1 MVEPDKCS
9 VGVETDMRRVI
20 ALLMSMVMLC
30 SGAMEVKAA
39 EAPQESELYAK
50 AAVLLD
56 ADSGRVLYSK
66 NGEEP
71 LANASTTKILTCILI
86 LENCN
91 LEDVTE
97 VSANAASQ
105 PKVRLGMSAG
115 QQFVIKDLLY
125 GLMLESFNDC
135 AVALAEHM
143 AGTVEGFAACM
154 NEKAGQIGCTD
165 SYFIT
170 PNGLDGKDENGIH
183 HTTAEDLANIM
194 KYCIRESPQAEQFLE
209 ITRAANHS
217 FSDVAGKANYS
228 CTNHN
233 AFLQMMEG
241 ALSGKTGFT
250 GTAGY
255 CYVGA
260 LERDGKTLIVALLA
274 CGWPNNKTYK
284 WADTKKLMQYG
295 LDAFSLYE
303 VASDLKTE
311 EDLPKILVSDGRT
324 AWIGEKAEVAVQIKN
339 VESMETVLIKEGEQV
354 ETDVQIQTKLYA
366 PVRKGSVIGTIVY
379 RIGEEVIRKDSVV
392 AAEEVQSID
401 FTWCYGKILDFFEL

>member
-1 MVEPDKCS
+1 
-9 VGVETDMRRVI
+9 MRRVI

-170 PNGLDGKDENGIH
+170 PNGLDGKDENGMH

>member
-125 GLMLESFNDC
+125 GRSE
-135 AVALAEHM
+135 
-143 AGTVEGFAACM
+143 
-154 NEKAGQIGCTD
+154 
-165 SYFIT
+165 
-170 PNGLDGKDENGIH
+170 
-183 HTTAEDLANIM
+183 
-194 KYCIRESPQAEQFLE
+194 
-209 ITRAANHS
+209 
-217 FSDVAGKANYS
+217 
-228 CTNHN
+228 
-233 AFLQMMEG
+233 
-241 ALSGKTGFT
+241 
-250 GTAGY
+250 
-255 CYVGA
+255 
-260 LERDGKTLIVALLA
+260 ER
-274 CGWPNNKTYK
+274 
-284 WADTKKLMQYG
+284 
-295 LDAFSLYE
+295 
-303 VASDLKTE
+303 
-311 EDLPKILVSDGRT
+311 R
-324 AWIGEKAEVAVQIKN
+324 
-339 VESMETVLIKEGEQV
+339 
-354 ETDVQIQTKLYA
+354 
-366 PVRKGSVIGTIVY
+366 
-379 RIGEEVIRKDSVV
+379 
-392 AAEEVQSID
+392 
-401 FTWCYGKILDFFEL
+401 

>member
-1 MVEPDKCS
+1 
-9 VGVETDMRRVI
+9 MRRVI

-170 PNGLDGKDENGIH
+170 PNGLDGKDENGMH

-217 FSDVAGKANYS
+217 FSDVAGKVNYS

>member
-1 MVEPDKCS
+1 
-9 VGVETDMRRVI
+9 MRRVI

-170 PNGLDGKDENGIH
+170 PNGLDGKDENGMH

-311 EDLPKILVSDGRT
+311 EDLPKVLVSNGRT
-324 AWIGEKAEVAVQIKN
+324 AWIGEKAEIAVQIKN
-339 VESMETVLIKEGEQV
+339 VESLETVLIKEGEQV

-379 RIGEEVIRKDSVV
+379 RIGEEVIRKDSIV

>member
-1 MVEPDKCS
+1 
-9 VGVETDMRRVI
+9 MRRVI

-66 NGEEP
+66 NGEKP

-170 PNGLDGKDENGIH
+170 PNGLDGKDENGMH

>member
-1 MVEPDKCS
+1 
-9 VGVETDMRRVI
+9 MRRVI

-170 PNGLDGKDENGIH
+170 PNGLDGKDENGMH

-217 FSDVAGKANYS
+217 FSDVAGKVNYS

-339 VESMETVLIKEGEQV
+339 VESMERVLIKEGEQV

>member
-1 MVEPDKCS
+1 
-9 VGVETDMRRVI
+9 MRRVI

-170 PNGLDGKDENGIH
+170 PNGLDGKDENGMH

-366 PVRKGSVIGTIVY
+366 PIRKGSVIGTIVY

>member
-1 MVEPDKCS
+1 
-9 VGVETDMRRVI
+9 MRRVI
-20 ALLMSMVMLC
+20 AFLMSMVMLC
-30 SGAMEVKAA
+30 SGALELKAA

-66 NGEEP
+66 NGGEP

-143 AGTVEGFAACM
+143 AGTVEGFADCM
-154 NEKAGQIGCTD
+154 NEKAKQIGCMD

-170 PNGLDGKDENGIH
+170 PNGLDGKDERGMH
-183 HTTAEDLANIM
+183 HTTAQDLANIM
-194 KYCIRESPQAEQFLE
+194 KYCIRESPKAEQFLA
-209 ITRAANHS
+209 ITQSANHS
-217 FSDVAGKANYS
+217 FSDVAGKASYS
-228 CTNHN
+228 CINHN

-284 WADTKKLMQYG
+284 WSDTKKLMQYG
-295 LDAFSLYE
+295 LDTFTPYE
-303 VASDLKTE
+303 VTSDLKTE
-311 EDLPKILVSDGRT
+311 EELPKVFLSNGRT
-324 AWIGEKAEVAVQIKN
+324 AWIGEKAELPVCIKN
-339 VESMETVLIKEGEQV
+339 VESLEKVLIKEGEQV
-354 ETDVQIQTKLYA
+354 ETDVQMQTELYA

-379 RIGEEVIRKDSVV
+379 RIGDEVIRKDSVV
-392 AAEEVQSID
+392 VAEDVPRID
-401 FTWCYGKILDFFEL
+401 YAWCYEKILDFFEL

>member
-1 MVEPDKCS
+1 
-9 VGVETDMRRVI
+9 MRRVI

>member
-1 MVEPDKCS
+1 
-9 VGVETDMRRVI
+9 MRRVI

-284 WADTKKLMQYG
+284 WVDTKKLMQYG

>member
-170 PNGLDGKDENGIH
+170 PNGLDGKDENGMH

>member
-1 MVEPDKCS
+1 
-9 VGVETDMRRVI
+9 MRRVI
-20 ALLMSMVMLC
+20 AFLMSMIMLC

-170 PNGLDGKDENGIH
+170 PNGLDGKDENGMH

-311 EDLPKILVSDGRT
+311 KDLPKVLVSNGRT
-324 AWIGEKAEVAVQIKN
+324 AWIGEKAEAAVQIKN
-339 VESMETVLIKEGEQV
+339 VESLETVLIKEGEQV

-379 RIGEEVIRKDSVV
+379 RIGEEVIRKDSIVV
-392 AAEEVQSID
+392 AEEVQSID
-401 FTWCYGKILDFFEL
+401 LTWCFGKILDFFEL